1 MFKWQARFIRLV
13 VVLGAIAAYAVASG
27 AGERWWA

>member
-1 MFKWQARFIRLV
+1 MFKWQARLVRLALV
-13 VVLGAIAAYAVASG
+13 VGAIAAFAVASG